1 MSLPLL
7 ALLGY
12 AIGSIPFSF
21 LVARLFGVK
30 DVRTVGSGNVGA
42 TNVLRSA
49 GKVPGILALLLDGSK
64 GAVTVVLAQS
74 LTSVEVEICVA
85 GLFAMIGHLFPV
97 WLGFRGGKG
106 VSTGAGLFLPLAP
119 AALGIAVLV
128 FITIVALSRYVSLA
142 SILASL
148 SLPAAA
154 YLLGSSGTVAAT
166 ALTAALMVVVKH
178 HANIARLARGM
189 EPKLG
194 AKKLGSRFSA
204 RVLSGRRSPCI

>member
-21 LVARLFGVK
+21 MVARLFGVK

-42 TNVLRSA
+42 TNVMRSA
-49 GKVPGILALLLDGSK
+49 GKGAGVLALLLDGSK
-64 GAVTVVLAQS
+64 GAVTVLLARGLAAS
-74 LTSVEVEICVA
+74 ELEVCVA
-85 GLFAMIGHLFPV
+85 GIFAMIGHLFPV

-106 VSTGAGLFLPLAP
+106 VATGAGLFLPLAP
-119 AALGIAVLV
+119 DALGIAFLT
-128 FITIVALSRYVSLA
+128 FVATVAIFRYVSLA

-148 SLPAAA
+148 ALPVAAR
-154 YLLGSSGTVAAT
+154 LLGGTATVTAT
-166 ALTAALMVVVKH
+166 ALVAALLVVAKH
-178 HANIARLARGM
+178 HANIGRLVRGI

-194 AKKLGSRFSA
+194 AKK
-204 RVLSGRRSPCI
+204 